1 MVSRFD
7 EFLIHQTEQTLAS
20 VASEHPE
27 WQDRFYFNVHDR
39 DGEFALVTGLGAFPN
54 RKMSQAYIFAA
65 HAGQHY
71 GYLQVRP
78 LNNDREMM
86 TAGTLSFNVIEPLK
100 SWALDIDDE
109 ASGIG
114 GSLVFKERCPLYRFS
129 PIEWQKSGNQVVKQM
144 HYTQAGVYEG
154 SLTIGGRTFTDLIGM
169 RDRSWGIRDM
179 ARVPFWVW
187 ISAQFDSFCIS
198 AWLWETPDGEVIH
211 ADGAL
216 IRESGEVRPVT
227 KIEHELELWPGTKRP
242 KLGQFQLTM
251 ADGKIGRLVATEI
264 QTIFLAPGLSRWADS
279 DGDALKRADAAAFG
293 FDQHCRFE
301 LSGEQGVGIVEYMVT
316 GGHRRYGIPPVAQPL

>member
-1 MVSRFD
+1 VVSRFD

-27 WQDRFYFNVHDR
+27 WQDRFYFNIHDR
-39 DGEFALVTGLGAFPN
+39 HGEFALITGLGAFPN

-65 HAGQHY
+65 DAGQHY

-78 LNNDREMM
+78 LNNDREVM
-86 TAGTLSFNVIEPLK
+86 TAGTLSFNVIEALK

-109 ASGIG
+109 ASGIN
-114 GSLVFKERCPLYRFS
+114 GSLVFKERRPLYRFS
-129 PIEWQKSGNQVVKQM
+129 PIEWQINGHVVVKQM

-187 ISAQFDSFCIS
+187 ISAQFESFCIS
-198 AWLWETPDGEVIH
+198 AWLWETPEGEVIH

-216 IRESGEVRPVT
+216 IRNSGEVRPVV
-227 KIEHELELWPGTKRP
+227 KIEHELDLGPGTKRP
-242 KLGQFQLTM
+242 KAAQFQLTM
-251 ADGKIGRLVATEI
+251 ADGKVDPLTATEI
-264 QTIFLAPGLSRWADS
+264 QTIFLAPGMARWADS
-279 DGDALKRADAAAFG
+279 DSDALKRADAAAFG
-293 FDQHCRFE
+293 FDQHCRFKMGE
-301 LSGEQGVGIVEYMVT
+301 EQGVGIVEYMVT
-316 GGHRRYGIPPVAQPL
+316 GGHRRYGIPPAA